1 MYHKWQSYVWFLR
14 YEAPQTEFFV
24 NLGHILPFYPTNN
37 PKNQNFEKM
46 KKNPGD
52 IIILHKCSKNRDHK
66 LYSSWYMKCSR
77 QNFLSFWVLFCPF
90 TPLTTQ
96 INQNFE
102 KMKKSLEIWSF
113 YTSVPKIMIICY
125 TVPEIRS
132 MTDVIV
138 IFHFG
143 LFFAFVPPNIP
154 KNQNLHKM
162 KKNTERYHHFT
173 YVNQKLWSSEI
184 IIRDYYLS
192 SWDTVCNGRTD
203 GWTSGQTG
211 KVIYR
216 GGCPT

>member
-113 YTSVPKIMIICY
+113 YTNVPKIMIICY

-143 LFFAFVPPNIP
+143 LFFAFVPLTSQKI
-154 KNQNLHKM
+154 KIYTKW
-162 KKNTERYHHFT
+162 KKTL
-173 YVNQKLWSSEI
+173 KDI
-184 IIRDYYLS
+184 IILL
-192 SWDTVCNGRTD
+192 T
-203 GWTSGQTG
+203 WTKNYDRVRS
-211 KVIYR
+211 
-216 GGCPT
+216 

>member
-1 MYHKWQSYVWFLR
+1 MYHKWQSYVWFMR
-14 YEAPQTEFFV
+14 YEAPQTEFFF

-113 YTSVPKIMIICY
+113 YTNVPKIMIICY

-132 MTDVIV
+132 MTDVID
-138 IFHFG
+138 
-143 LFFAFVPPNIP
+143 
-154 KNQNLHKM
+154 QNLHKM